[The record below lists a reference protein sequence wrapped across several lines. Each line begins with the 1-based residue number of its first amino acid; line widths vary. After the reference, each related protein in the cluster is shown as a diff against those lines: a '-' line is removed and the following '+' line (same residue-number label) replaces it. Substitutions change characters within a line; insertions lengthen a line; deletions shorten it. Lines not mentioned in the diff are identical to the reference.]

1 MDRSIRLGLII
12 GFIVTLSLFLVVYMF
27 RPLLPSPPS
36 ASYTA
41 QVKEKPS
48 PAVVA
53 PVEKEA
59 VSDTPVQTDTVS
71 ASSQA
76 TLIQQRDQ
84 LYKDF
89 AGISDALSHGQQPDL
104 RQVSQMLEQQKQLV
118 RTGTVAANEAISYC
132 QFLRQILPEM
142 ERQIDQNIIEL
153 EQLKRSAIQKV
164 QS

>member
-27 RPLLPSPPS
+27 KPLPPSLPS
-36 ASYTA
+36 ALYTA
-41 QVKEKPS
+41 QAKEKPS
-48 PAVVA
+48 PVVVA
-53 PVEKEA
+53 PVEREA
-59 VSDTPVQTDTVS
+59 VSGTPVQTDTVS

-118 RTGTVAANEAISYC
+118 KTGTVAADEAISYC
-132 QFLRQILPEM
+132 QFLRQILPAM
-142 ERQIDQNIIEL
+142 EHQIDQNIIEL
-153 EQLKRSAIQKV
+153 EKLKRSAK
-164 QS
+164 

>member
-12 GFIVTLSLFLVVYMF
+12 GFIVTLSLFLMVYMF
-27 RPLLPSPPS
+27 KPLPPSTPS

-41 QVKEKPS
+41 QAKEKPS

-53 PVEKEA
+53 PAEVEKEA
-59 VSDTPVQTDTVS
+59 VSGTPVQTDTVS

-104 RQVSQMLEQQKQLV
+104 RQVSQMLEQQKQLIK
-118 RTGTVAANEAISYC
+118 TGTVAADEAISYC
-132 QFLRQILPEM
+132 QFLKQILPAM
-142 ERQIDQNIIEL
+142 AHQIDQNIIEL
-153 EQLKRSAIQKV
+153 KKLKRSAK
-164 QS
+164 

>member
-1 MDRSIRLGLII
+1 MDRSIQLGLII
-12 GFIVTLSLFLVVYMF
+12 GFMVTLSLFVVVYIF
-27 RPLLPSPPS
+27 KPLSSPPVD
-36 ASYTA
+36 TA
-41 QVKEKPS
+41 KAKPT
-48 PAVVA
+48 PALVVA
-53 PVEKEA
+53 PVEKK
-59 VSDTPVQTDTVS
+59 VISTTPVQTDTVS
-71 ASSQA
+71 VPNQA
-76 TLIQQRDQ
+76 ELLQQRDK

-89 AGISDALSHGQQPDL
+89 SAMSDALSHGQQPDL

-118 RTGTVAANEAISYC
+118 RTGMVAADEAISYC

>member
-27 RPLLPSPPS
+27 KPLPPSLPS

-41 QVKEKPS
+41 QAKEKPS

-53 PVEKEA
+53 PVEREA
-59 VSDTPVQTDTVS
+59 VSGTPVQTDTVS

-84 LYKDF
+84 LYKGF

-118 RTGTVAANEAISYC
+118 KTGTVAADEAISYC
-132 QFLRQILPEM
+132 QFLRQILPAM
-142 ERQIDQNIIEL
+142 EHQIDQNIIEL
-153 EQLKRSAIQKV
+153 EKLKRSAK
-164 QS
+164 

>member
-27 RPLLPSPPS
+27 KPLPPSLPS

-41 QVKEKPS
+41 QAKEKPS

-53 PVEKEA
+53 PVEREA
-59 VSDTPVQTDTVS
+59 VSGTPVQTDTVS

-118 RTGTVAANEAISYC
+118 KTGTVAADEAISYC
-132 QFLRQILPEM
+132 QFLRQILPAM
-142 ERQIDQNIIEL
+142 EHQIDQNIIEL
-153 EQLKRSAIQKV
+153 EKLKRSAK
-164 QS
+164 

>member
-27 RPLLPSPPS
+27 KPLPPSLPS

-41 QVKEKPS
+41 QAKEKPS

-59 VSDTPVQTDTVS
+59 VSGTPVQTDTVS

-84 LYKDF
+84 LYKGF

-118 RTGTVAANEAISYC
+118 KTGTVAANEAISYC
-132 QFLRQILPEM
+132 QFLRQILPAM
-142 ERQIDQNIIEL
+142 EHQIDQNIIEL
-153 EQLKRSAIQKV
+153 EKLKRSAK
-164 QS
+164 

>member
-27 RPLLPSPPS
+27 KPLPPSLPS

-41 QVKEKPS
+41 QAKEKPS
-48 PAVVA
+48 PVVVA
-53 PVEKEA
+53 PVEREA
-59 VSDTPVQTDTVS
+59 VSGTPVQTDTMS

-118 RTGTVAANEAISYC
+118 KTGTVAADEAISYC
-132 QFLRQILPEM
+132 QFLRQILPAM
-142 ERQIDQNIIEL
+142 EHQIDQNIIEL
-153 EQLKRSAIQKV
+153 EKLKRSAK
-164 QS
+164 

>member
-27 RPLLPSPPS
+27 KPLPPSLPS

-41 QVKEKPS
+41 QAKEKPS

-53 PVEKEA
+53 PVEREA
-59 VSDTPVQTDTVS
+59 VSGTPVQTDTVS

-84 LYKDF
+84 LYKGF

-118 RTGTVAANEAISYC
+118 KTGTVAANEAISYC
-132 QFLRQILPEM
+132 QFLRQILPAM
-142 ERQIDQNIIEL
+142 EHQIDQNIIEL
-153 EQLKRSAIQKV
+153 EKLKRSAK
-164 QS
+164 

>member
-1 MDRSIRLGLII
+1 MDRSIQLGLII
-12 GFIVTLSLFLVVYMF
+12 GFMVTLSLFVVVYIF
-27 RPLLPSPPS
+27 KPLSSPPVD
-36 ASYTA
+36 TA
-41 QVKEKPS
+41 KAKPT
-48 PAVVA
+48 PALVVA
-53 PVEKEA
+53 PVEKK
-59 VSDTPVQTDTVS
+59 VISTTPVQTDTVS
-71 ASSQA
+71 VPNQA
-76 TLIQQRDQ
+76 ELLQQRDR
-84 LYKDF
+84 LYKNF
-89 AGISDALSHGQQPDL
+89 AAISDALSHGQQPDL

>member
-27 RPLLPSPPS
+27 KPLPPSPPS

-41 QVKEKPS
+41 QAKEKPS

-53 PVEKEA
+53 PVKKEA
-59 VSDTPVQTDTVS
+59 VSGTPVQTDTVS

-118 RTGTVAANEAISYC
+118 KTGTVASDEAISYC
-132 QFLRQILPEM
+132 QFLRQILPAM
-142 ERQIDQNIIEL
+142 EHQIDQNIIEL
-153 EQLKRSAIQKV
+153 EKLKRSAK
-164 QS
+164 